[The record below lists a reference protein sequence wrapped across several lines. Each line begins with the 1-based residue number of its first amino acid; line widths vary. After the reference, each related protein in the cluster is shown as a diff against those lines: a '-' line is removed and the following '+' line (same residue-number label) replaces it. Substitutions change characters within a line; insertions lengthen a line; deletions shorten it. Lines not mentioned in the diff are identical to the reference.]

1 MLDLFNLLGWGE
13 FWKGEDLDIYLRASS
28 RLVYIVNISQSQPPW
43 LARPLYGLAAPAI
56 ILVTLVTNSFI
67 VVVLSNKNLRTP
79 TNHILLSMA
88 ITELMTGLSSC
99 PWFLYYYTFGG
110 LYDDQKYGLSD
121 FWCKTHPYF
130 AVHLPTIFH
139 TAAIWLTVYLAIQRY
154 IYVCLPSLVV
164 RFCTP
169 KKTRH
174 IIIYICICAFVSE
187 LPILLTQYS
196 VSVKISNT
204 TRSCFHKNVDIIDK
218 VVGVD
223 SWKAMLLCLRA
234 VFVHILPC
242 ALLIIFTACLFKTVN
257 EADRKRSVHQILC
270 RKAQTTSGCLSS
282 NRLMHATT
290 RMLLVVI
297 AIFLLIE
304 IPVALIFIMHL
315 LVVFYRLL
323 DMNDYKT
330 VNNLLI
336 IRNFLIILTYPLN
349 FAIYFGMSSSFK
361 LQFRQLFSR
370 QALYITSPA
379 DGAGWR
385 PRFSVQLIDIHKL
398 RRPSRLMRKMTQN
411 YGQKRMSAT
420 ALDAAAMTD
429 EYL

>member
-1 MLDLFNLLGWGE
+1 MLDLFNLLGWGD
-13 FWKGEDLDIYLRASS
+13 FWHGEDLPLGTSS
-28 RLVYIVNISQSQPPW
+28 RLVHVVNISQSQPPW

-56 ILVTLVTNSFI
+56 ILVTLVTNSFV

-110 LYDDQKYGLSD
+110 LYDDQEHGLPD

-174 IIIYICICAFVSE
+174 IIIYICICAFLSE
-187 LPILLTQYS
+187 LPVMFTEYS
-196 VSVKISNT
+196 VSFRTSNS
-204 TRSCFHKNVDIIDK
+204 TRSCFHKDVDLVDK
-218 VVGVD
+218 VIGVD
-223 SWKAMLLCLRA
+223 SWKAMILCLRA
-234 VFVHILPC
+234 LFVHILPC
-242 ALLIIFTACLFKTVN
+242 VLLIIFTTCLFKTVN
-257 EADRKRSVHQILC
+257 EADRKRSINQLPS
-270 RKAQTTSGCLSS
+270 RKQGTSGCLTS

-323 DMNDYKT
+323 DMSDYKT

-370 QALYITSPA
+370 QVLYVASPA
-379 DGAGWR
+379 EGAGWR

-398 RRPSRLMRKMTQN
+398 RRPSRLVRKMTQQYN
-411 YGQKRMSAT
+411 HKRISTT